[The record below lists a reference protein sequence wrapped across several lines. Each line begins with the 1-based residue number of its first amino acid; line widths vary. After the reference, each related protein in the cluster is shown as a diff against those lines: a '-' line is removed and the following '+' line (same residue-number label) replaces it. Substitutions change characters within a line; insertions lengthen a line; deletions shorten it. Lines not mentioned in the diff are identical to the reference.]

1 MVFSIMSKNN
11 ILVISERK
19 YSNIGMSRL
28 LKEHYGAYNI
38 QIFSDFKQGAKAER
52 IIKHDIALIFTS

>member
-1 MVFSIMSKNN
+1 MVFSIISKNN
-11 ILVISERK
+11 ILVISECK

-38 QIFSDFKQGAKAER
+38 QLFYDFKQGGKSGKNHQARYCPE
-52 IIKHDIALIFTS
+52 LL